1 MKFPTLLLPLHL
13 LIVSGFNPDQPT
25 LESRWDIFTPDLFFC
40 SDSADFI
47 FRFGM
52 SDKIAN
58 HMVTFGLF
66 RGDCETADDDAY
78 NIWDNN
84 YLVPNITKDDAPPG
98 EGDRVRQMIVSLSP
112 DINLLAMSPVY
123 TVSDDGTTGTIKF
136 CIRVELFISDLS
148 SMVNF
153 KEVQYAQDTIIM
165 AEVRKLEFDMGSLL
179 EPSPSSQNHRRLLNC
194 AGSGGF
200 NVVFE
205 NWWDVETEVE
215 VIVPVDVYNVTYDV
229 MGNSSDANATEEV
242 TIVIAPQNALNLTDG
257 RAPITPGFSF
267 LLIAYEC
274 DQNNMIKTTSTVFS
288 QGDTIRICI
297 EPDEEAIALGLVMK
311 EIDSAFFTRDD
322 IPDLVQYAV
331 EGGNPDFYGMSEVF
345 CIPGSLKCAVET
357 TIRAEFF
364 ASTGMIKV
372 TGAASFEWYWESQ
385 RHLNEEYE
393 RDLQTRGVDNIGR
406 FSLGFA
412 ITTFQETMDV
422 EMKGPSSLQSFL
434 LIVLSFTLIL
444 ASSILFWIRDTRQSG
459 ANIKNAPAEKDLTET
474 YKIEDFRC
482 DDHDDHDD
490 DYCETL
496 NY

>member
-1 MKFPTLLLPLHL
+1 MKLPILLFPLHL
-13 LIVSGFNPDQPT
+13 LIVSGFDPNQPF

-40 SDSADFI
+40 TDSADFI

-66 RGDCETADDDAY
+66 RGDCENADDETY

-84 YLVPNITKDDAPPG
+84 YLVPNIIQDDAPPG
-98 EGDRVRQMIVSLSP
+98 TGDRVRQMIVSLSP
-112 DINLLAMSPVY
+112 NINLLAMSPVY
-123 TVSDDGTTGTIKF
+123 EVSDDGSTGTIKF

-148 SMVNF
+148 AMVNF

-165 AEVRKLEFDMGSLL
+165 AEVRKLEFDMDSLL
-179 EPSPSSQNHRRLLNC
+179 EPSSSLQSHRRLLNC
-194 AGSGGF
+194 AGDGGF
-200 NVVFE
+200 TVVFE
-205 NWWDVETEVE
+205 NWWDVETPVVVVE
-215 VIVPVDVYNVTYDV
+215 PVDVYNVTYDDL
-229 MGNSSDANATEEV
+229 GNSSDANATEEV
-242 TIVIAPQNALNLTDG
+242 TINIAPQNALNLSGAD
-257 RAPITPGFSF
+257 PIEPGFSF
-267 LLIAYEC
+267 LLVAYEC
-274 DQNNMIKTTSTVFS
+274 DQDNVIKTTSTVIS

-297 EPDEEAIALGLVMK
+297 EPDDEAVALGLVMK

-331 EGGNPDFYGMSEVF
+331 EGGNPDFYGMSEIF

-372 TGAASFEWYWESQ
+372 TGAASFQWYWERRN

-412 ITTFQETMDV
+412 IATFQETMDV

-444 ASSILFWIRDTRQSG
+444 ASLVLIWIRDSRRSG
-459 ANIKNAPAEKDLTET
+459 VNSKMFPRRRI
-474 YKIEDFRC
+474 
-482 DDHDDHDD
+482 
-490 DYCETL
+490 
-496 NY
+496 